1 MKKICGNVGIC
12 TQCLKE
18 YKILINNVPAE
29 GKPFGGYFFVM
40 VTQTYLK
47 RGRLMKTISVLNK
60 GEGRI

>member
-1 MKKICGNVGIC
+1 MYLPGGNS
-12 TQCLKE
+12 
-18 YKILINNVPAE
+18 
-29 GKPFGGYFFVM
+29 FGGYFFVT